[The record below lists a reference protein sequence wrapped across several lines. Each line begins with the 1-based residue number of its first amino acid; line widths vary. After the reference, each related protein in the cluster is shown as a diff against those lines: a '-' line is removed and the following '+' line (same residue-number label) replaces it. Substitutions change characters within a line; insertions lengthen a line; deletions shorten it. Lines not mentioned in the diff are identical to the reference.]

1 MTIGILFWFLMIVWF
16 IFFLLVNR
24 NVLTGVYVG
33 WGNSILLFILF
44 ALLGWKVFGPVITG

>member
-1 MTIGILFWFLMIVWF
+1 MTLGILFWFLMIVWF